1 MERKGTLF
9 GPEQAWAPPRSTFEA
24 NRGMREQSM
33 IHRRSFL
40 KLSGLLG
47 AGMATLA
54 LLPAAAEAVKF
65 DRKRYKVST
74 TRPALGT
81 VVSMTLIHESR
92 DRAQEAMG
100 RAFQEMDRLSG
111 ILNRHDN
118 ITAVGFLNH
127 EGHLTDAPPEVREV
141 VSRALHH
148 HRLTGG
154 AFDITV
160 QPVVD
165 LFKGQYETPGPL
177 TVPED
182 ELDRRLKLVDARG
195 IVLGPREIRFSRPG
209 MGMTLDGIAK
219 GYIVDRA
226 SELLERLGVPNH
238 LINAGGDILTR
249 GARADGK
256 AWSVAIEDP
265 DKQGNYP
272 DVIRMRDGAV
282 ATSGNYEVYFDREK
296 MVHHIVN
303 PGSGR
308 SPRLHAS
315 VSVRART
322 AMDADALATGVFVM
336 DPARG
341 LRLIESLSDC
351 DTLLIERSGKAW
363 KSAGWKSAAR

>member
-1 MERKGTLF
+1 MERKDILF
-9 GPEQAWAPPRSTFEA
+9 GPERAWAPPRSPFEA
-24 NRGMREQSM
+24 ERGMREQRM
-33 IHRRSFL
+33 INRRSFL

-100 RAFQEMDRLSG
+100 RAFEEMDRLAG
-111 ILNRHDN
+111 ILNRYDSV
-118 ITAVGFLNH
+118 TAVGLLNH
-127 EGHLTDAPPEVREV
+127 EGRLADAPPEVREV
-141 VSRALHH
+141 VSRAMHH
-148 HRLTGG
+148 YRLTGG

-160 QPVVD
+160 KPVVD
-165 LFKGQYETPGPL
+165 LFKGLHETPGPL
-177 TVPED
+177 KVPAD
-182 ELDRRLKLVDARG
+182 ELERVLKLVDARG
-195 IVLGPREIRFSRPG
+195 IVLGPREIRFSQPG
-209 MGMTLDGIAK
+209 MGVTLDGIAK

-226 SELLERLGVPNH
+226 SDLLERLGIPNH
-238 LINAGGDILTR
+238 LVNAGGDIRTR
-249 GARADGK
+249 GERPDGK
-256 AWSVAIEDP
+256 PWSVAIQDP
-265 DKQGNYP
+265 DKKGNYP

-296 MVHHIVN
+296 MAHHIVD

-315 VSVRART
+315 VSVRAGT

-336 DPARG
+336 KPAQG
-341 LRLIESLSDC
+341 LRLIEDLPDC
-351 DTLLIERSGKAW
+351 DNFDIERSGKTW
-363 KSAGWKSAAR
+363 KSAGWRSAAT